1 MSLVFYGFVIM
12 TDINQSSLPKD
23 LKLPHLPDML
33 FAKNR
38 LVLQRQQTEEGEEP
52 IRMELDPFEALKRV
66 NPTEDL
72 VHVAL
77 AKEWMEARSVPLFA
91 VSISI
96 TATLRYVSSRPRL

>member
-1 MSLVFYGFVIM
+1 MCVIRLLII
-12 TDINQSSLPKD
+12 TELTYIDPSSLPKD

-38 LVLQRQQTEEGEEP
+38 LVLQRQQTEQGQEP
-52 IRMELDPFEALKRV
+52 VRIELDPFEALKRV

-77 AKEWMEARSVPLFA
+77 AKEWMEARSVSLSYDVA
-91 VSISI
+91 ISI
-96 TATLRYVSSRPRL
+96 LFY